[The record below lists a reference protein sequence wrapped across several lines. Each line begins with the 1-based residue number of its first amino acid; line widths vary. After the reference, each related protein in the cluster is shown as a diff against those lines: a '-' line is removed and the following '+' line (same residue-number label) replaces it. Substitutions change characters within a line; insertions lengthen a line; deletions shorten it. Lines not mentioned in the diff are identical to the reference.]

1 MNKIKFT
8 SDTAKVTQTKINQNF
23 NDADSRILALEGKTH
38 TSDFIN
44 NGADGTSPY
53 ATEEY
58 VQQNGGK
65 IDSISVNGTE
75 QTIDEDKNVDIS
87 VPTKDSDLTNDR
99 YVRYDTNAQGL
110 NSTYQGNARA
120 NIDAQQTLGA
130 SNKLSADYLADG
142 VTNKVFTATEQSK
155 LGGVESG
162 AQVNVIESVKSGI
175 TTFSPTDKAV
185 DIQGVDNLTNY
196 YTKTDTYTKTEVDGK
211 IASVYK
217 PAGSVAFANLPSLAS
232 NVLGNVYN
240 VTDSFTTTNDFVEG
254 AGVTYPA
261 GTNVAVV
268 DIGTAETPVYKF
280 DVLSGFV
287 DLSGYVPVSRK
298 VNNKALTSDISLSA
312 SDVGAE
318 PTITKNTAFN
328 KNFETSASNIKMN
341 GVANV
346 GSADTVARA
355 DHIHPSD
362 TSKQDQL
369 TQPQLNAVN
378 SGLTSADK
386 TKLDG
391 IQSGAQ
397 VNAIES
403 VSAGGV
409 ALTPD
414 ANKNVN
420 IPKGSNDNV
429 GVLKTGGNC
438 GTSVHQATGTIL
450 IDKATDAEITAKS
463 SIYKPIT
470 PANLNFAVKSA
481 LSDTNHLTM
490 TSAEQETAQSV
501 LGVEN
506 STVTLTSD
514 GETLGAFTLNQ
525 SADETIDLGF
535 TFGIARLDE

>member
-8 SDTAKVTQTKINQNF
+8 SDTAKTTQTKINQNF
-23 NDADSRILALEGKTH
+23 NDADSRILTLEGKTH

-44 NGADGTSPY
+44 DGSDGTSPY

-75 QTIDEDKNVDIS
+75 QTIDENKNVDIS

-110 NSTYQGNARA
+110 NSTYQGNART

-142 VTNKVFTATEQSK
+142 VTNKVFTATEQTK
-155 LGGVESG
+155 LGGIANG

-175 TTFSPTDKAV
+175 TIFPASDKAV

-196 YTKTDTYTKTEVDGK
+196 YTKSDTYTKTEIDGK

-217 PAGSVAFANLPSLAS
+217 PAGSVAFANLPSLVS
-232 NVLGNVYN
+232 SVLGNVYN
-240 VTDSFTTTNDFVEG
+240 VTDSFTTTSDFVEG

-369 TQPQLNAVN
+369 TQTQLNTVN

-386 TKLDG
+386 AKLDG
-391 IQSGAQ
+391 IAVGAQ
-397 VNAIES
+397 VNTIES
-403 VSAGGV
+403 VSAGGT

-414 ANKNVN
+414 ANKNVD
-420 IPKGSNDNV
+420 IPIATSSDA
-429 GVLKTGGNC
+429 GVIKTSGAYAAS
-438 GTSVHQATGTIL
+438 TKATGEIVAQTKTYDNYIAMSAGAFISKGTLENVITGKGL
-450 IDKATDAEITAKS
+450 IDS
-463 SIYKPIT
+463 SY
-470 PANLNFAVKSA
+470 
-481 LSDTNHLTM
+481 
-490 TSAEQETAQSV
+490 
-501 LGVEN
+501 VEN
-506 STVTLTSD
+506 STVTLTND
-514 GETLGAFTLNQ
+514 GETLGTFTLNQ
-525 SADETIDLGF
+525 STNETIDLGIQI
-535 TFGIARLDE
+535 GIARLA